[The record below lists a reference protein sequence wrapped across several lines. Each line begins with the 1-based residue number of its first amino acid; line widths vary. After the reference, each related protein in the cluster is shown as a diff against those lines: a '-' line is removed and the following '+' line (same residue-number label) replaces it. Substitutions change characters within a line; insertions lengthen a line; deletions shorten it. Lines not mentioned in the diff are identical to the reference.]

1 MIKENCIYYDDH
13 FGFCKNK
20 YNCNYRSDSGLCLYS
35 NHIKIIAAKIREVRR
50 LREIE
55 SAVWPQPD
63 IERDAV
69 CCGD

>member
-1 MIKENCIYYDDH
+1 MTKEDCIYYDDH

-20 YNCNYRSDSGLCLYS
+20 YDCNYRSDSGLCLYS

-55 SAVWPQPD
+55 SADCTPYREKSIMEEGV
-63 IERDAV
+63 
-69 CCGD
+69 